1 MSHPASPSSGIS
13 RDTPEQSP
21 KTEPT
26 ATQPVPPAEVP
37 SVVLSN
43 DEETDLQTVLSKRFP
58 LFDPNSIHK
67 EYDDVAAKQTHF
79 EEGAGY
85 ILTRIDAFRAL
96 TRCCRNRR

>member
-1 MSHPASPSSGIS
+1 MSSPSPMSRPASPSSGIS

-26 ATQPVPPAEVP
+26 ATQQVLSAEVS

-43 DEETDLQTVLSKRFP
+43 DEDTDLQTILSKPFP

-79 EEGAGY
+79 EEGAVTS
-85 ILTRIDAFRAL
+85 LLESTRFRL
-96 TRCCRNRR
+96 